1 MRRSSRYEEKPTLI
15 LARSSPPSRGS
26 CRLELRSTL
35 QVIGPEAYR
44 ASSSHPGPKLTMGS
58 SVRTIVPRRL
68 TSAELRCRSA
78 PDFETALRAEEETSL
93 VRLAPVHQPGP

>member
-1 MRRSSRYEEKPTLI
+1 MAGSSSGMARVWMWRMWVRRSSRYEEKPTLI

-44 ASSSHPGPKLTMGS
+44 ASSSHPGPKLTMGFF
-58 SVRTIVPRRL
+58 
-68 TSAELRCRSA
+68 SANHRS
-78 PDFETALRAEEETSL
+78 
-93 VRLAPVHQPGP
+93 